1 MLARRESRGLA
12 KVSIASPSF
21 RSHAPGEDATITTRG
36 VETAEPQ
43 HAFVVPVEHSRADR
57 PPSEESRANGVPQ
70 LATGPV
76 VVSRGR
82 VKEADV
88 VEIDRRR
95 QGKLEAP
102 GLGRRGSR
110 VRDEIQTAPFWFGSF
125 CVPWDTPASPAGGRG
140 DGNAFVLRSLAR
152 AKPS

>member
-1 MLARRESRGLA
+1 
-12 KVSIASPSF
+12 
-21 RSHAPGEDATITTRG
+21 
-36 VETAEPQ
+36 
-43 HAFVVPVEHSRADR
+43 
-57 PPSEESRANGVPQ
+57 VPQ

-82 VKEADV
+82 VKGADV

-110 VRDEIQTAPFWFGSF
+110 VRDESQTAPFWFGSF

-140 DGNAFVLRSLAR
+140 DGNAFVLCSLDR
-152 AKPS
+152 AKPSRSCSMTSASPGGLPEIGPGVVSPTHPLTT